1 MKKTAAYLLVL
12 LLLLAA
18 GCAARPD
25 PVKASDP
32 PAEKTVGP
40 GETNVTSTPAA
51 QTQAPSTTSSEN
63 PEDPSSPEAMT
74 TDALG
79 AQFMSAVLSDL
90 DGNDTSLGDLI
101 SANQV
106 TLINIWGTFCGPCIQ
121 EMPDLGELASTYADR
136 GFGIVGL
143 TCDILDGRGN
153 VQDAVVEDARQI
165 IDSAGVEYPIL
176 VLSSELAQATDLMYV
191 PTTYLADA
199 SGIILEGPIIG
210 SMSASDWQTLIEK
223 HLAG

>member
-1 MKKTAAYLLVL
+1 MKKTAACLLVL

-18 GCAARPD
+18 GCAVKPD
-25 PVKASDP
+25 QVKTTDA
-32 PAEKTVGP
+32 PAEKTAGP
-40 GETNVTSTPAA
+40 GETNETSAPA
-51 QTQAPSTTSSEN
+51 
-63 PEDPSSPEAMT
+63 
-74 TDALG
+74 DALG
-79 AQFMSAVLSDL
+79 AQFMSAALSDL
-90 DGNDTSLGDLI
+90 DGNDVSLGDLI

-106 TLINIWGTFCGPCIQ
+106 TMLNIWGTFCGPCIQ
-121 EMPDLGELASTYADR
+121 EMPDLGELARTYADR

-165 IDSAGVEYPIL
+165 IASAGVEYPIL

-191 PTTYLADA
+191 PTTYFADA
-199 SGIILEGPIIG
+199 SGNILEGPVIG